1 METRS
6 LPDAI
11 IVTALVAGL
20 LGWLYLKH
28 KERIRRLELVHQERL
43 AAMDKG
49 VPLPELPLD
58 PVRVPRAPDPHTPL
72 IIGIVLTMFSLGGM
86 VALHLVPSAT
96 LWGADFWLAPLPIGL
111 MGIGLVLYYALFGR
125 RYTR

>member
-1 METRS
+1 MQTHS

-58 PVRVPRAPDPHTPL
+58 PVRIPRAPNPHAPL
-72 IIGIVLTMFSLGGM
+72 VIGIGLTMFSLGGM
-86 VALHLVPSAT
+86 ITLRLVPAAI
-96 LWGADFWLAPLPIGL
+96 LWGPEFWLAPLPIGL
-111 MGIGLVLYYALFGR
+111 MGIGLMLYYALFGR
-125 RYTR
+125 RTR